1 MRPAEVGPAIVK
13 AADDYVRELHRQFA
27 DRPGQTDGR
36 KGATL
41 AELAT
46 RACVGRK
53 TARDLVPKLKSRGQL
68 LQVGERRVEYRNRP
82 VAEYAPAKVLSL
94 EDVQEM
100 AGPAVLGNC
109 LQNWTR

>member
-1 MRPAEVGPAIVK
+1 MRPAEVGPALVK
-13 AADDYVRELHRQFA
+13 AADDYIRDLQRQCLERPELA
-27 DRPGQTDGR
+27 TR

-46 RACVGRK
+46 RACVGRQ

-68 LQVGERRVEYRNRP
+68 LKVGERRVEYRNRP

-100 AGPAVLGNC
+100 TGSAVLGDC